1 MNTRVQLLVKKL
13 SCYHHAGAKGEMRY
27 SSYSFLTTT
36 LDGMSGQRHVPAA
49 LYPRKRTPVPIEQ
62 EAEWA
67 SELVCTQRLEEK
79 FFAPAWERIPVVQ
92 SIVRHYIDFQLVL
105 EAGIPHL
112 ATDFGTTQSS
122 IQ

>member
-1 MNTRVQLLVKKL
+1 MNTRVKLVVKKL
-13 SCYHHAGAKGEMRY
+13 SCYHHAGAKGEMRF

-36 LDGMSGQRHVPAA
+36 LDGMSGQHHVPAA

-62 EAEWA
+62 EAE
-67 SELVCTQRLEEK
+67 LVCIERLEEK
-79 FFAPAWERIPVVQ
+79 FFVPAWERIPVVQ

-112 ATDFGTTQSS
+112 ATASR
-122 IQ
+122 